1 MKPFT
6 VILGIALGSV
16 FSIAFSLAG
25 VLLVFWVLQD
35 ESPRFRN
42 EMPELA
48 RSTLI
53 FTALTV
59 AAAFSFIGTLKQR
72 SWRYATL
79 LALWLGL
86 AATGWYYWPA

>member
-1 MKPFT
+1 LKPFT

-25 VLLVFWVLQD
+25 VLLVFWLLQD
-35 ESPRFRN
+35 ESPRFRA

-53 FTALTV
+53 FTGLAVFAGVSFWGTV
-59 AAAFSFIGTLKQR
+59 KERL
-72 SWRYATL
+72 WRYASL
-79 LALWLGL
+79 LAFWLGL
-86 AATGWYYWPA
+86 AGTAWYYWPE